1 MSKEHQKGKGGA
13 KAWTTKE
20 QDEFL
25 KEKLTEYRVIQSTEH
40 GDYVGFKSR
49 LHAEWEDRWPCQLPS
64 EYVDPEDSTRV
75 VGARAAAMKEVQEKL
90 WKVSRLLS

>member
-1 MSKEHQKGKGGA
+1 MSEESHKRKGGA

-25 KEKLTEYRVIQSTEH
+25 KDKLREYRVIQSIEH
-40 GDYVGFKSR
+40 GDFVGFRSR

-64 EYVDPEDSTRV
+64 DYVDPEDGTTV
-75 VGARAAAMKEVQEKL
+75 VSAREAAMKGVQEKL